1 MSTATAVPDPAA
13 SPDLAAVLR
22 ELLPAL
28 SATISKSIT
37 EGLAVSLQPV
47 LAKHADVLS
56 AVVAKASPAD
66 EEAVLDDPAVGV
78 DLYVT
83 DEKKSAFLPTDAH
96 RYQFVSGQADNTFR
110 LLAYEQ
116 EPAVQNISERKPN
129 GAYAMPAQREETLAF
144 MSMAFYMEPA
154 VDVLDQITDQLS
166 SELAEAEA
174 DAGGAGLDTG
184 SRPEMYDALARAA
197 NSLRAVYKFVEER
210 AAFLRLKA
218 SYHNRADDT
227 FRVPD
232 AHRLLLQNARAS
244 PALGAPSL
252 DLALRKQQRKTD
264 VALGKIIAK
273 ATAEELVA
281 VQAERPV
288 RASPSAYGHSS
299 SSSNSRKP
307 PQRPAQK
314 GGRGGRDGAAPLS

>member
-174 DAGGAGLDTG
+174 DTG